1 MLRRGPHKSSNGAA
15 CKPPAD
21 TKEKQNLVGARPA
34 APGTLRKSIKRSTNL
49 GQKVH
54 PAGFRLGIHKG
65 WMSNWLFPKKD
76 WPAYLEED
84 YVIRQFLRRE
94 LQNAGVSKV
103 DIDRKVGD
111 QLQIDIYT
119 ARPGVVVGKGGQG
132 IENLQQ
138 KVRSLLH
145 RPGMDI
151 RINILEIN
159 RVDLEAQLVAESIAQ
174 QLEKRVAFRRAMK
187 QAIQRCMRAGAVGV
201 KVMVAGRLGGA
212 EIARTEWA
220 KEGRIPLQ
228 TLRADIDYGV
238 AEAHTV
244 MGLIGVKVWIF
255 RGELEPGQW
264 SPPNIKISAERPQE
278 GGRQERGPVKSGRR
292 ARKAG

>member
-1 MLRRGPHKSSNGAA
+1 M
-15 CKPPAD
+15 
-21 TKEKQNLVGARPA
+21 
-34 APGTLRKSIKRSTNL
+34 

-54 PAGFRLGIHKG
+54 PVGFRLGIHKG
-65 WMSNWLFPKKD
+65 WMSNWLFPKKS
-76 WPAYLEED
+76 WPIYLEED
-84 YVIRQFLRRE
+84 YLIRRFLKRE

-103 DIDRKVGD
+103 EIDRKVGD

-138 KVRSLLH
+138 KVRALLN
-145 RPGMDI
+145 RPGIDI

-159 RVDLEAQLVAESIAQ
+159 RVDLESQLVAESIAQ

-201 KVMVAGRLGGA
+201 KVMVGGRLGGA
-212 EIARTEWA
+212 EIARTEWS

-228 TLRADIDYGV
+228 TLRADIDYGHT
-238 AEAHTV
+238 EAHTV

-264 SPPNIKISAERPQE
+264 SPPNIKISTERTQ
-278 GGRQERGPVKSGRR
+278 GGERQERGPVKSGRR